1 MKKIT
6 AIVLS
11 FFFALSCLAVFTGA
25 AGWDGTS
32 VEAYSGSGTEADP
45 YVIDTPAKLAKIRET
60 VAGGDSLE
68 GKYFTQTA
76 DIDLGNKEWTPI
88 GDATTAFSGI
98 YNGLGHKI
106 TGFSITKL
114 SNFTGLFGRIVAAGS
129 EAGVCNL
136 SIEGS
141 INVDGDGKDPNDSAK
156 LLAGPSVGAIAG
168 QVNANTAVAGKNN
181 AVFTNITSKVDIT
194 LANQTQQPRAGGLFG
209 QMYFSVVENC
219 VNDGNLTTN
228 SSNVVRLGGFTG
240 QFIRCDF
247 RGCVNNGKITASTT
261 GGKAVNVGGFAAY
274 ATGPAKES
282 DDTVADRYS
291 VIENCINN
299 GEISGT
305 AEGKVAVAAAGIIAN
320 FYTGVSANY
329 VKITNCLNTGR
340 ITAKQEDG
348 GGAYSYAG
356 GMIGNAPNNY
366 AYIFAEKC
374 VNTSEDI
381 QSVGGK
387 ESRGAAIAGAF
398 YAPGC
403 PDNTRGVTD
412 CVSAADNTLPMAV
425 AYNVK
430 PADKGTADKA
440 TWAYD
445 AAQAAT
451 RAAEIKGSIG
461 KSYTKINGIDVSK
474 DAPAAPDTTEEVT
487 SGSTTPVTPAPSTG
501 DNAILF
507 IIAAALIVAVMG
519 IAVVIKKVK
528 D

>member
-1 MKKIT
+1 MKKVT
-6 AIVLS
+6 AILLS
-11 FFFALSCLAVFTGA
+11 FFFALSCFAVFTGA
-25 AGWDGTS
+25 AGWDGTT

-114 SNFTGLFGRIVAAGS
+114 SNFTGLFGKIAASGS

-136 SIEGS
+136 TIEGS
-141 INVDGDGKDPNDSAK
+141 INVDGDGKDPNDSTK

-168 QVNANTAVAGKNN
+168 QVNANGAVADKKN
-181 AVFTNITSKVDIT
+181 AVFTNITSKVNIT

-228 SSNVVRLGGFTG
+228 SSNVARLGGFTG

-247 RGCVNNGKITASTT
+247 KGCVNNGKVTASTT
-261 GGKAVNVGGFAAY
+261 GGKGVNIGGIAGFC
-274 ATGPAKES
+274 TGPNKE
-282 DDTVADRYS
+282 ADGTLNERYS
-291 VIENCINN
+291 VMENCINN

-305 AEGKVAVAAAGIIAN
+305 AAGNAAVSVGGIVGNFYTAVAA
-320 FYTGVSANY
+320 NY
-329 VKITNCLNTGR
+329 LKITNCLNTGK
-340 ITAKQEDG
+340 IYSKQDDG
-348 GGAYSYAG
+348 GSAYSYAG
-356 GMIGNAPNNY
+356 GMIGNAPNKY

-387 ESRGAAIAGAF
+387 ESRAAAIAGAF
-398 YAPGC
+398 YAPDC
-403 PDNTRGVTD
+403 ADNTRGVTD
-412 CVSAADNTLPMAV
+412 CVSAADSTLPMAV

-430 PADKGTADKA
+430 PADKGSADKE
-440 TWAYD
+440 TWVYD
-445 AAQAAT
+445 AAKAT
-451 RAAEIKGSIG
+451 ARAAEIKGTIA
-461 KSYTKINGIDVSK
+461 KSYTKINGI
-474 DAPAAPDTTEEVT
+474 EVT
-487 SGSTTPVTPAPSTG
+487 KDTPASTDTGEVTTGGTTPVTPTPSTG
-501 DNAILF
+501 DNAIIF
-507 IIAAALIVAVMG
+507 VIAAAMIVAVTG
-519 IAVVIKKVK
+519 TAVVIKKVK